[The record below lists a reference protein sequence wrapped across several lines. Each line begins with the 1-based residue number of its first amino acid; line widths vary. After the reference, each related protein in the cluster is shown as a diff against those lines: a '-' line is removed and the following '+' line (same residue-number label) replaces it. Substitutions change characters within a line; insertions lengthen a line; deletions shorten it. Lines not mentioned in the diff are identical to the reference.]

1 MLDVTDAVLTG
12 DANQCNK
19 KVAQGILDA
28 GAGYVLC
35 LKPNREAMYR
45 AVDGAFAR
53 LNVNEFPEVKVRHH
67 REGWAIDAAHVP
79 ELASKLPGVQQGT
92 GIGLGYSWKRRKD
105 TRTVPGAPGGGRTRT
120 WIRRRAPF
128 TPRSSRRERLW

>member
-67 REGWAIDAAHVP
+67 RECNEGH
-79 ELASKLPGVQQGT
+79 
-92 GIGLGYSWKRRKD
+92 
-105 TRTVPGAPGGGRTRT
+105 GRTEVRQLCSDDELDEYAGDGRPGLPLRGDARQRGPCELRQLHEPT
-120 WIRRRAPF
+120 D
-128 TPRSSRRERLW
+128 